1 MATVR
6 TDEGRR
12 VLRNVTSFGA
22 FLFAPLHMALMAR
35 ALGQDG
41 YGRWWGAFVVLE
53 AASMVGMLSAEL
65 FVRREVPR
73 LDEEG
78 RSDEAVAVIGSALLV
93 VGGLGLAL
101 MALQIAIAGTIASAH
116 DDPALTG
123 YIVVLSVQPVLWNL
137 SSVLSAA
144 LQSRDVL
151 GPVAVLRGLVMPTI
165 VAGVLWG
172 GWRGEIA
179 TLPILWALVVV
190 TVLGLSAMIVLYARH
205 FSFRSTLRSIVA
217 PRRALD
223 VVRFGLGLLLPVALF
238 AIAGKVDV
246 YALGEYVPA
255 AQVGM
260 YAACLQMASMLPN
273 IRALFDPIAQNQ
285 IAALEGRDN
294 PALGASLRRLT
305 RMCAFSLA
313 PIFIVLLSVGQPIMS
328 ILLGHDVSAAVV
340 PLAILAIGQLLGA
353 VALASWM
360 VSMTMPARYLTYVAA
375 VSLAVKL
382 TLLLSLAPSFG
393 LVGAAIATA
402 ITTVVA
408 QCGQAWL
415 GGRRL
420 RERVYASGTLAV
432 LCVSAVLAYGGRF
445 LFGQLT
451 GSFGDLAAGTLAGL
465 AAVAAFA
472 LCAPFLLTPAE
483 RDRAR
488 AWISTAFRRSDR
500 LRG

>member
-53 AASMVGMLSAEL
+53 AAAMVGMLSAEL

-73 LDEEG
+73 LDEKG
-78 RSDEAVAVIGSALLV
+78 RSDEVHSVIGSALVV
-93 VGGLGLAL
+93 VGVLGVAL
-101 MALQIAIAGTIASAH
+101 MVLQIGVAGAIASAH
-116 DDPALTG
+116 DDPALTR
-123 YIVVLSVQPVLWNL
+123 YIVVLSVQPVLLNL
-137 SSVLSAA
+137 STVLSAA

-151 GPVAVLRGLVMPTI
+151 GPVAVLRGLVLPII
-165 VAGVLWG
+165 VAGVLWV
-172 GWRGEIA
+172 GWRGELSS
-179 TLPILWALVVV
+179 LPILWSLVAV
-190 TVLGLSAMIVLYARH
+190 TALGLAVTIVLYARH
-205 FSFRSTLRSIVA
+205 FSLRSTLRHIVA
-217 PRRALD
+217 PRRAGA
-223 VVRFGLGLLLPVALF
+223 VVRFGLGLLLPVSLF
-238 AIAGKVDV
+238 AVAAKVDV
-246 YALGEYVPA
+246 YLLGEYVPA

-294 PALGASLRRLT
+294 SALGASLRRLT

-340 PLAILAIGQLLGA
+340 PLAILGIGQLLGA

-360 VSMTMPARYLTYVAA
+360 VSMTMGGRYLTYVAA

-382 TLLLSLAPSFG
+382 GLLLSLTPSFG

-402 ITTVVA
+402 VTTIIA

-420 RERVYASGTLAV
+420 RERVYATGTLAV
-432 LCVSAVLAYGGRF
+432 LGVSAALAYGGRF

-465 AAVAAFA
+465 AAVVAFA
-472 LCAPFLLTPAE
+472 IVAPALLTSAE
-483 RDRAR
+483 RARAR
-488 AWISTAFRRSDR
+488 AWISTAFRRSAR